1 MMPRSEPTAMSFL
14 PTKPRASLARVWLTG
29 VFLALF
35 ALAGQATAQTQTPTT
50 QAPARPA
57 PRAASVDPSIVAI
70 VNSEIVSMG
79 DVVNRRRLFALTTG
93 QAVTPEVLDR
103 LTPQVIRQL
112 IDEKLRL
119 QEIRRRKI
127 VVSDQEIAQAIAGL
141 EQQNGMAPGTLR
153 ARLAAAGVDNRTLI
167 DQIRAQIGWG
177 RVIRDA
183 LGPQMNVSDA
193 DIHQEQ
199 ELLKSQTGQ
208 PEYRIAEIFVPIADP
223 AHAEDAQRFADT
235 VIAQLRSGAAF
246 GVMAAQFSQSQTA
259 LQGGD
264 RGWVQGID
272 LDPAELDIVKQMPV
286 GAISNPIPVPG
297 GLSIVTLRASR
308 EIGKQEGT
316 VLHLRQAMIK
326 FQGKLD
332 PQAPTAQQRAA
343 VEQAKHI
350 ADTVHNCDEMEAAA
364 KAAGDPRGGDPGE
377 VQLEGVGVP
386 ALRQLM
392 ATMPLDKASQPL
404 IAEDGVAVMM
414 ICSRE
419 TGKPGL
425 PSQKEITD
433 RILAERFELQSRQL
447 LRDLERRAL
456 IDRRV

>member
-1 MMPRSEPTAMSFL
+1 MSFP
-14 PTKPRASLARVWLTG
+14 PTKPHATPARATLAAV
-29 VFLALF
+29 
-35 ALAGQATAQTQTPTT
+35 ALASFTMASFTLASFAAPGQAAAQTP
-50 QAPARPA
+50 APAASRPPA
-57 PRAASVDPSIVAI
+57 RAASVDPSIVAI
-70 VNSEIVSMG
+70 VNGEIVSMG
-79 DVVNRRRLFALTTG
+79 DVASRRRLFALTTG
-93 QAVTPEVLDR
+93 QAVTPDVLDR

-127 VVSDQEIAQAIAGL
+127 IVSDQEIAQAIAGL
-141 EQQNGMAPGTLR
+141 EQQNGMPPGTLR
-153 ARLAAAGVDNRTLI
+153 ARLAAAGVDSRTLI

-183 LGPQMNVSDA
+183 LGPLMNVSESDVKQ
-193 DIHQEQ
+193 QED
-199 ELLKSQTGQ
+199 LLKSQTGQ
-208 PEYRIAEIFVPIADP
+208 PEYNIAEIFVPITDP

-235 VIAQLRSGAAF
+235 VITQLHNGASF
-246 GVMAAQFSQSQTA
+246 GVMASQFSQSQTA

-272 LDPAELDIVKQMPV
+272 LDPAELDIIKQMPV
-286 GAISNPIPVPG
+286 GAISNPIRVPG
-297 GLSIVTLRASR
+297 GLSIISLRANR

-316 VLHLRQAMIK
+316 VLHMRQAMIK

-350 ADTVHNCDEMEAAA
+350 AETVHSCEDMEAAA

-377 VQLEGVGVP
+377 VRLEAVGVP

-392 ATMPLDKASQPL
+392 ATMPLNKASQPL

-419 TGKPGL
+419 TGQAGL
-425 PSQKEITD
+425 PSKKEIVD

-447 LRDLERRAL
+447 LRDLQRRAL